1 MMGLSW
7 GFSPTHIFNFFVG
20 KYLGFCGL
28 HSRLVELD
36 NGTTMECWA
45 PKHHDGT
52 TPPKPS
58 LVLHHAFGL
67 NSYTWCRQVS
77 SFATS
82 FHVLIPNLLFSGR
95 SHTSNPDRTE
105 LFQVWKHFFGACLS
119 VFFIFFI
126 FLFFII
132 K

>member
-58 LVLHHAFGL
+58 LVLLHAFGL